1 LVTATGG
8 GSTFGGG
15 LKTWNLAPT
24 IGSLRYGHALGS
36 AGSVLLDDVIF
47 DRGMA
52 YFSTIG

>member
-1 LVTATGG
+1 MTATGG

-15 LKTWNLAPT
+15 LKTWNLAPR

-36 AGSVLLDDVIF
+36 AGSVLIDDVIF